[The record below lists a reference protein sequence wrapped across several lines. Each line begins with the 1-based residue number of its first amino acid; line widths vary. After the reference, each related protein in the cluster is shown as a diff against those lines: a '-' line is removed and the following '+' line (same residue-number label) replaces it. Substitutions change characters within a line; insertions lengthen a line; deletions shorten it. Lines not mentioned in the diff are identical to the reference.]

1 MALKSLLFLWE
12 WSFNLAWHIRDL
24 KEYNLPFI
32 CINQKGIVPTQSL
45 IFSTHDFAEEKEKE
59 ELRYLSEINLTRYQN
74 PVMAKKCKQ

>member
-1 MALKSLLFLWE
+1 
-12 WSFNLAWHIRDL
+12 
-24 KEYNLPFI
+24 
-32 CINQKGIVPTQSL
+32 VPTQSL